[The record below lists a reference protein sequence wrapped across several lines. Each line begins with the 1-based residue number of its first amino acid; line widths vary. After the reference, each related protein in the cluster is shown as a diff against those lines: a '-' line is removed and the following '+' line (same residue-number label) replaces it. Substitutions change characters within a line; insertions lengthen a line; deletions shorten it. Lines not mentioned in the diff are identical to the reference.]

1 MVNRILIRIK
11 VVQIVYSYLVNKDKS
26 IDTSEKELF
35 FSLEKAYELYHRL
48 LLLMIELTDAQN
60 KRIENARFKY
70 TATAADKNPDTRLI
84 NNRFIAQL
92 RENKMLKEYV
102 DRQSVSWVNE
112 PDFIRILLDRLLA
125 SDLYKTYLTSEEDSY
140 AVDQDFWKKAF
151 KHIIVENE
159 DLSEILEAQSLYW
172 NDDLETI
179 STFVLKTIKRFDQSK
194 GAEQELLPMFK
205 DDEDAEFAKML
216 FRKTLMNVD
225 VNKALIDQH
234 TKNWEIDRVAFMDI
248 VIMLVAI
255 AEIKSFPTI
264 PVKVTLNEYIEI
276 ATPRKTRPKPIRCAA
291 RRGQA
296 REDASYPSAFEK
308 AIPSH

>member
-234 TKNWEIDRVAFMDI
+234 TKNWD
-248 VIMLVAI
+248 L
-255 AEIKSFPTI
+255 
-264 PVKVTLNEYIEI
+264 
-276 ATPRKTRPKPIRCAA
+276 
-291 RRGQA
+291 
-296 REDASYPSAFEK
+296 
-308 AIPSH
+308 

>member
-26 IDTSEKELF
+26 IDTSEKKLF

-48 LLLMIELTDAQN
+48 LLLMIELTDAQS

-70 TATAADKNPDTRLI
+70 TATAADKNPDTRLV

-112 PDFIRILLDRLLA
+112 PDFVRILLDRLLA
-125 SDLYKTYLTSEEDSY
+125 SDLYKTYLASEEDSY

-151 KHIIVENE
+151 KHIIVEDE

-276 ATPRKTRPKPIRCAA
+276 AKSYSTIKSGHFIN
-291 RRGQA
+291 GIL
-296 REDASYPSAFEK
+296 DAVASQLKKDGFLVGK
-308 AIPSH
+308 V

>member
-125 SDLYKTYLTSEEDSY
+125 SDLYKTYLISEEDSY

-276 ATPRKTRPKPIRCAA
+276 AKAYSTIKSGHFIN
-291 RRGQA
+291 GIL
-296 REDASYPSAFEK
+296 DAIASQLKKDGSLVGK
-308 AIPSH
+308 V

>member
-159 DLSEILEAQSLYW
+159 DMSEILEAQSLYW

-276 ATPRKTRPKPIRCAA
+276 AKAYSTIKSGHFIN
-291 RRGQA
+291 GIL
-296 REDASYPSAFEK
+296 DAIASQLKKDGSLVGK
-308 AIPSH
+308 V

>member
-48 LLLMIELTDAQN
+48 LLLMIELTDAQS
-60 KRIENARFKY
+60 KRIGNARFKY
-70 TATAADKNPDTRLI
+70 TATAADKNPDTRLV

-112 PDFIRILLDRLLA
+112 PDFVRILLDRLLA
-125 SDLYKTYLTSEEDSY
+125 SDLYKTYLASEEDSY

-151 KHIIVENE
+151 KHIIVEDE

-276 ATPRKTRPKPIRCAA
+276 AKSYSTIKSGHFIN
-291 RRGQA
+291 GIL
-296 REDASYPSAFEK
+296 DAVASQLKKDGFLVGK
-308 AIPSH
+308 V

>member
-276 ATPRKTRPKPIRCAA
+276 AKAYSTIKSGHFIN
-291 RRGQA
+291 GIL
-296 REDASYPSAFEK
+296 DAIASQLKKDGSLVGNL
-308 AIPSH
+308 

>member
-35 FSLEKAYELYHRL
+35 FSLEKVYELYHRL

-276 ATPRKTRPKPIRCAA
+276 AKAYSTIKSGHFIN
-291 RRGQA
+291 GIL
-296 REDASYPSAFEK
+296 DAIASQLKKDGSLVGK
-308 AIPSH
+308 V

>member
-179 STFVLKTIKRFDQSK
+179 STFVLKTIIRFDQSK

-276 ATPRKTRPKPIRCAA
+276 AKAYSTIKSGHFIN
-291 RRGQA
+291 GIL
-296 REDASYPSAFEK
+296 DAIASQLKKDGSLVGK
-308 AIPSH
+308 V

>member
-276 ATPRKTRPKPIRCAA
+276 A
-291 RRGQA
+291 
-296 REDASYPSAFEK
+296 K
-308 AIPSH
+308 AYSTIKSGHFINGI